1 MKQQDLKSQS
11 GAKKTDMSERIEQLR
26 EAGLKAVNRLSAE
39 RGLLITQF
47 YKELS
52 AAQYSI
58 PVQRALAF
66 E

>member
-1 MKQQDLKSQS
+1 M
-11 GAKKTDMSERIEQLR
+11 TERIKKLR
-26 EAGLKAVNRLSAE
+26 DASLKAVNRLSAE

-58 PVQRALAF
+58 PVQRAMAF
-66 E
+66 EYILAAQIHLYQ